1 MVQIVVDTM
10 TLVVAELP
18 DRVNVFDESAK
29 GFKRTKLVNSLGT
42 VMDSLRAMMIVK
54 AAPMNGT
61 ETPEEVGPSKIRL
74 ALTEWLV
81 CCGEFMEWKWAR
93 VEDREDTFEED
104 VTKNG
109 IKVGAPLLA

>member
-29 GFKRTKLVNSLGT
+29 GFKRTKLVNSIGT
-42 VMDSLRAMMIVK
+42 VMDRAMMIVK

-109 IKVGAPLLA
+109 IKVGVAKGRA